1 MALQDKLKDS
11 KLSLA
16 GNGFDPQLKAPSW
29 GYKNP
34 TVDPAT
40 LNPLDPLLSGLQNTY
55 DVNSKPSV
63 SVVNFNKSPYPN
75 YLPVESKLDELD
87 TNPLTPKNTR
97 AGEKGSVV
105 SQIYKSAAGKK
116 YKDLGPKDGRYTTS

>member
-11 KLSLA
+11 KLSLE
-16 GNGFDPQLKAPSW
+16 GNGFDPKLKTPSW

-34 TVDPAT
+34 TIDPAA

-55 DVNSKPSV
+55 DVDSKPLV

-75 YLPVESKLDELD
+75 YLPKESILDELD
-87 TNPLTPKNTR
+87 SSPLAPKNKQVGT
-97 AGEKGSVV
+97 KTSVV

-116 YKDLGPKDGRYTTS
+116 YKDLGPKDGRFTTS

>member
-11 KLSLA
+11 GLSLA
-16 GNGFDPQLKAPSW
+16 GNGFDPVKGVPSW

-34 TVDPAT
+34 NVNPTT
-40 LNPLDPLLSGLQNTY
+40 LNPLNPKLSGLQNTY
-55 DVNSKPSV
+55 DVDSNPNV

-75 YLPVESKLDELD
+75 YLPGESILDEMD
-87 TNPLTPKNTR
+87 QSPLAPKNTR

-105 SQIYKSAAGKK
+105 SQIYKSVKGKN

>member
-11 KLSLA
+11 GLSLA
-16 GNGFDPQLKAPSW
+16 GNGFDPQLKTPSW

-34 TVDPAT
+34 TVDPVT
-40 LNPLDPLLSGLQNTY
+40 LNPLNPKLSGLQNTF
-55 DVNSKPSV
+55 DVDGKPKV

-75 YLPVESKLDELD
+75 YLPGESILDELD
-87 TNPLTPKNTR
+87 ASPLAPKNTR

-105 SQIYKSAAGKK
+105 SQIYKSSTGKK
-116 YKDLGPKDGRYTTS
+116 YTDLGPKEGRY